1 MSSTFSILPV
11 RFRAYLR
18 HPKVRAAWV
27 SFFWGVV
34 LFYFLFC
41 ALVLATRWVLLP
53 QVDKYKDDIAR
64 FLSDSLHAEVS
75 IGRVSPRWDTFWPQ
89 LSLRDVVIQRPDPR
103 SRDAYILHLPQVEAS
118 FYWRSVFGQPLF
130 RKLEVPNAE
139 ITVRRI
145 DQGVYDIAGFV
156 LNFNDTTRRDA
167 ENSSLFTDW
176 LLRQGRI
183 DVTSCK
189 LRFQDLTAKPR
200 ARTTTLENINLTF
213 EKNVSSYRAG
223 IQGEL
228 AGRHEN
234 RIDIRTKFTAPLFG
248 DRSWKTWSGELF
260 FGADN
265 LDVARLTRPIPA
277 ARNLLNSGRGSTRT
291 WLKFQDGNPSE
302 LTSYLGLSDVLLTFS
317 KDAEPLQV
325 KTLSTRLSE
334 TLDQG
339 ELHAKAENLNFEL
352 SDGTTAQN
360 LLLQTIVHMDSTPE
374 AATHRS
380 GFSVAQLDVET
391 LKQLLP
397 SVPFPKAA
405 ADLIRMH

>member
-103 SRDAYILHLPQVEAS
+103 SRDANILHLPQVEAS

-156 LNFNDTTRRDA
+156 LNFNDTARRDA

-213 EKNVSSYRAG
+213 EKNVSSYR
-223 IQGEL
+223 
-228 AGRHEN
+228 
-234 RIDIRTKFTAPLFG
+234 
-248 DRSWKTWSGELF
+248 
-260 FGADN
+260 
-265 LDVARLTRPIPA
+265 
-277 ARNLLNSGRGSTRT
+277 
-291 WLKFQDGNPSE
+291 
-302 LTSYLGLSDVLLTFS
+302 TSR
-317 KDAEPLQV
+317 KP
-325 KTLSTRLSE
+325 
-334 TLDQG
+334 
-339 ELHAKAENLNFEL
+339 H
-352 SDGTTAQN
+352 
-360 LLLQTIVHMDSTPE
+360 
-374 AATHRS
+374 
-380 GFSVAQLDVET
+380 
-391 LKQLLP
+391 
-397 SVPFPKAA
+397 
-405 ADLIRMH
+405 